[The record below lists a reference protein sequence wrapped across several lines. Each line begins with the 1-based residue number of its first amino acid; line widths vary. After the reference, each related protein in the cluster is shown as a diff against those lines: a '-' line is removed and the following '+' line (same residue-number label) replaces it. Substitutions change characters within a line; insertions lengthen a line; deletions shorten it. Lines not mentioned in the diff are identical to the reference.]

1 MPHRMEKYFRN
12 TIPSRKIWNYWET
25 DPAQLPQHTQEIR
38 YVELWAAIDLL
49 HGRVVSLRRG
59 DPTDRTE
66 WSGDALAFAKRWQT
80 EGATGLHIVDLDGA
94 FQTGSNRDTIESIV
108 RVASIPVQVGGG
120 IRTVMD
126 AKRWLELGVQRV
138 ILGTLAYSLP
148 SAIISIIDEFGSGR
162 VVVALDYREGR
173 VVTQGWTKT
182 ESLEITEAITRLQTA
197 HVETLLATAVQFDGT
212 GAGPDWKTL
221 QTLRSLTTMRILAS
235 GGICTADDVNGL
247 RRIGMHGVILGRA
260 LYDGTLNL
268 TDLKVQE

>member
-1 MPHRMEKYFRN
+1 
-12 TIPSRKIWNYWET
+12 
-25 DPAQLPQHTQEIR
+25 
-38 YVELWAAIDLL
+38 VEVWAAIDLL
-49 HGRVVSLRRG
+49 RGRVVSLRKG
-59 DPTDRTE
+59 NPTDRTE
-66 WSGDALAFAKRWQT
+66 WRGDALAFAKRWQT

-94 FQTGSNRDTIESIV
+94 FQTGSNRDTVESIV

-120 IRTVMD
+120 IRTLMD

-148 SAIISIIDEFGSGR
+148 SSIISIIDEFGSDR
-162 VVVALDYREGR
+162 VVVALDYKEGR

-182 ESLEITEAITRLQTA
+182 ENLELTEAITRLQTA

-221 QTLRSLTTMRILAS
+221 ETLRDLTTMRILAS
-235 GGICTADDVNGL
+235 GGVRTADDVSGL

-268 TDLKVQE
+268 AELQVQE

>member
-1 MPHRMEKYFRN
+1 MEM
-12 TIPSRKIWNYWET
+12 
-25 DPAQLPQHTQEIR
+25 
-38 YVELWAAIDLL
+38 WAAVDLL

-66 WSGDALAFAKRWQT
+66 WKGDALAFAKRWQT

-94 FQTGSNRDTIESIV
+94 FQTGSNRDTVESIV

-120 IRTVMD
+120 IRTLMD

-138 ILGTLAYSLP
+138 VLGTLAYTLP
-148 SAIISIIDEFGSGR
+148 SAIISIIDEFGSDR

-173 VVTQGWTKT
+173 IVTQGWIKT
-182 ESLEITEAITRLQTA
+182 ENLEVAEAITRLQTA
-197 HVETLLATAVQFDGT
+197 RVETLIATAVQFDGT

-221 QTLRSLTTMRILAS
+221 QTLRGLTAMRILAS
-235 GGICTADDVNGL
+235 GGVRTADDVSGL

-260 LYDGTLNL
+260 LYDGTINL

>member
-1 MPHRMEKYFRN
+1 MSHCVEKHFRN
-12 TIPSRKIWNYWET
+12 TISSRKIWNHGET
-25 DPAQLPQHTQEIR
+25 DFAQLPQHNQEIG
-38 YVELWAAIDLL
+38 YVEVWAAIDLL
-49 HGRVVSLRRG
+49 RGRVVSLRKG
-59 DPTDRTE
+59 NPADRTE
-66 WSGDALAFAKRWQT
+66 WRGDAIAFAKRWQN

-94 FQTGSNRDTIESIV
+94 FQSGSNRNTIEFIV
-108 RVASIPVQVGGG
+108 RAASIPVQVGGG
-120 IRTVMD
+120 IRTLTD

-148 SAIISIIDEFGSGR
+148 SAIISIIDEFGSDR

-182 ESLEITEAITRLQTA
+182 ENLELTEAITRLQTP
-197 HVETLLATAVQFDGT
+197 HDETLLATAVQFDGT

-221 QTLRSLTTMRILAS
+221 ETLRDLTTMRILAS
-235 GGICTADDVNGL
+235 GGVRTTDDVSGL

-268 TDLKVQE
+268 ADLKVQE

>member
-1 MPHRMEKYFRN
+1 ME
-12 TIPSRKIWNYWET
+12 
-25 DPAQLPQHTQEIR
+25 
-38 YVELWAAIDLL
+38 VWAAIDLL
-49 HGRVVSLRRG
+49 RGRVVSLRKG
-59 DPTDRTE
+59 NPTDRTE
-66 WSGDALAFAKRWQT
+66 WRGDALAFAKRWQT

-94 FQTGSNRDTIESIV
+94 FQTGSNRDTVESIV

-120 IRTVMD
+120 IRTLMD

-148 SAIISIIDEFGSGR
+148 SSIISIIDEFGSDR
-162 VVVALDYREGR
+162 VVVALDYKEGR

-182 ESLEITEAITRLQTA
+182 ENLELTEAITRLQTA

-221 QTLRSLTTMRILAS
+221 ETLRDLTTMHILAS
-235 GGICTADDVNGL
+235 GGVRTADDVIGL

-268 TDLKVQE
+268 TALKVQE